1 MNISLVFPPFYV
13 ESMYNLVPLGLV
25 NLATSVK
32 DRSYNIKIFDFI
44 LALRQGKLKMNKNIY
59 DCCANKILKSDPDIV
74 GFSAQCTTYPSVINI
89 AQKLKKK
96 RKNIKIIIGG
106 HNASFVDTKTLTEFP
121 WIDAIVRGE
130 GEATFKEL
138 LDACYKNREWE
149 GIDGI
154 TYRKHKKI
162 IRNKDRAF
170 IDNLDDILLPD
181 YSYLPSLQEYKDA
194 CSLPRSVAILE
205 VGRGCPHKCV
215 YCSESILWKQKTRT
229 FSIKRLVKEMRY
241 LHEKFNAECF
251 LLSYDQFT
259 ANRKFV
265 IDFCN
270 KVIDEKLNHIPW
282 YCISRLDTVDSEV
295 LKLMHNAGCE
305 SMCYGIDSGSK
316 KTLAFIRKKI
326 DLKILYSRVIETTEN
341 NIVPTL
347 SYIIGFPQEQKEDI
361 DATLTLSLK
370 TGVLG
375 NSNPLIQIPTIL
387 PGTELFNLYHN
398 SLIQD
403 VDTYFS
409 LGLEFDDGYRIQSDN
424 KLISDYPEIFS
435 SFYNIPCDGESL
447 FNLNIIANNFPMIV
461 NLYPKS
467 FLLCASAFSDSV
479 SDYFLN
485 FILWL
490 KGKKRYDSFILPAP
504 DCYTQFPEYAQE
516 TAGRLEGGKWGH
528 IKDVIEYEKS
538 AILSGKYKDIYKTGN
553 IDLCALEKY
562 PPVCGKN
569 IIIRKFEYDLS
580 VIVDDLKKG
589 IIKQEYD
596 KKKSFFVFL
605 CRGSELEVTQIND
618 FGKDFLQLSNGLL
631 TVNDIAL
638 KLFPLYGNDSDFEKF
653 LSSCQ
658 DTICQLAELE
668 FINFSCNINS

>member
-1 MNISLVFPPFYV
+1 MNISLIFPPFYV

-32 DRSYNIKIFDFI
+32 NRSYNIKIFDFI
-44 LALRQGKLKMNKNIY
+44 LALRLDRLRMDKDIY
-59 DCCANKILKSDPDIV
+59 DCCANEIIKTDPDIV

-96 RKNIKIIIGG
+96 RKDIKIIIGG
-106 HNASFVDTKTLTEFP
+106 HNASFVDIKTLTNFP
-121 WIDAIVRGE
+121 WIDAVVRGE
-130 GEATFKEL
+130 GEITFKEL
-138 LDACYKNREWE
+138 VTACYENTDWKD
-149 GIDGI
+149 IDGI
-154 TYRKHKKI
+154 TYRKHNKI
-162 IRNKDRAF
+162 IKNRDRAF
-170 IDNLDDILLPD
+170 INNLDDILLPD
-181 YSYLPSLQEYKDA
+181 YSYLPSLQEYRDA
-194 CSLPRSVAILE
+194 CKLPRSIAILE

-215 YCSESILWKQKTRT
+215 YCSESILWRQKTRT
-229 FSIKRLVKEMRY
+229 FSIERLVKEMRC

-282 YCISRLDTVDSEV
+282 YCISRLDTVDSNILE
-295 LKLMHNAGCE
+295 LMHSAGCE

-316 KTLAFIRKKI
+316 KTLTFIRKKI
-326 DLKILYSRVIETTEN
+326 DQEILYNRVIETTEN
-341 NIVPTL
+341 SIVPTL

-361 DATLTLSLK
+361 DATLTLALK

-375 NSNPLIQIPTIL
+375 NSNPLIQIPTVL
-387 PGTELFNLYHN
+387 PGTELFSLYHD

-409 LGLEFDDGYRIQSDN
+409 LGLEFDSGYRIKSDK
-424 KLISDYPEIFS
+424 KLISDYPDIFS

-447 FNLNIIANNFPMIV
+447 FNLNIITKNFPMIV

-467 FLLCASAFSDSV
+467 FLICTTAFSDSV

-485 FILWL
+485 FLLWL
-490 KGKKRYDSFILPAP
+490 KEEKKYDDFILPAP
-504 DCYTQFPEYAQE
+504 DCYTQFPKYAQN
-516 TAGRLEGGKWGH
+516 TVSKLKGKKWGH
-528 IKDVIEYEKS
+528 IKDIIEYEKA
-538 AILSGKYKDIYKTGN
+538 AILAGKYKDIYKTGN
-553 IDLCALEKY
+553 IDLCTLEKH
-562 PPVCGKN
+562 PPVCGEN
-569 IIIRKFEYDLS
+569 IIIRKFKYDLS
-580 VIVDDLKKG
+580 LIIDDLKKG
-589 IIKQEYD
+589 IIKQEY
-596 KKKSFFVFL
+596 SRSENFFVFL

-618 FGKDFLQLSNGLL
+618 FGKDFLQLSNGFL
-631 TVNDIAL
+631 TVNEIAL
-638 KLFPLYGNDSDFEKF
+638 KLFPQYGEDSDFDKF

-658 DTICQLAELE
+658 DTIYQLAEQD